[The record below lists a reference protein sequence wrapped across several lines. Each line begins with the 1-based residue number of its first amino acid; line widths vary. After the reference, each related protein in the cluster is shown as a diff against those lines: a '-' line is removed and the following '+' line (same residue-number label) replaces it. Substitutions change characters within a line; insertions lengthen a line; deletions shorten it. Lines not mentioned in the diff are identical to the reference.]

1 MGCTREQG
9 DKAGLCRLMS
19 FPLCSST
26 FEYRRNFLLEVYSW
40 FFSETER
47 MWEFWCDR
55 AALGLLQ
62 WESEAGEST
71 QRVYSNLSPTAAD
84 VQLLFYVMLNTGGAP
99 LRFSSYLRGLRNE
112 NCSEFC
118 LFFWLQTT
126 NEKIISY
133 LWIFWSLPTLI
144 EWFLEAGW
152 VCDTLWWSLT
162 DVWYQ
167 VVKHG
172 SCTHIVYFSHLNGF
186 INMQKSFPGEYHTIL
201 ILLLLNDVQSLLK
214 IPCSDEYSS
223 WQTRAVRVNS
233 FQSAN

>member
-1 MGCTREQG
+1 MRPGSFGVATVGKWGWWIHPESLFQPFSNDSWC
-9 DKAGLCRLMS
+9 AASFLCHAQ
-19 FPLCSST
+19 
-26 FEYRRNFLLEVYSW
+26 YW
-40 FFSETER
+40 
-47 MWEFWCDR
+47 
-55 AALGLLQ
+55 
-62 WESEAGEST
+62 
-71 QRVYSNLSPTAAD
+71 
-84 VQLLFYVMLNTGGAP
+84 GAP
-99 LRFSSYLRGLRNE
+99 LRFSSYLRGLWNE

-172 SCTHIVYFSHLNGF
+172 SYTHIVYFSHLNGF